1 MKGIFRMKRLLLAT
15 ALAAGLAAAPGGAEA
30 AYLDVPV
37 PTNAYITRGGLDWAW
52 AFPLPAASG
61 LVSRL

>member
-1 MKGIFRMKRLLLAT
+1 
-15 ALAAGLAAAPGGAEA
+15 
-30 AYLDVPV
+30 V